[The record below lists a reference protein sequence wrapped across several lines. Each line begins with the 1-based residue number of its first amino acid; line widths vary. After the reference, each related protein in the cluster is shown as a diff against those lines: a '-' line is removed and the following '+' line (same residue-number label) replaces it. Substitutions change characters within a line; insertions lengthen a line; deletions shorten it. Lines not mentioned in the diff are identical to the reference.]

1 MKGTLFSADFIKD
14 NSGDLR
20 LLELNTDTSI
30 LEEQIP
36 QINWQ
41 GLLDVLNNNSL
52 TQLDVIYKPVLHVDI
67 IEALEGFIASKDTSI
82 TFLKHPE
89 DRNAIYPTQVEST
102 GNNFILR
109 LAYDEAAI
117 LDSNYAKGRLDLYK
131 LFYNNNSNDNVTR
144 FYHESNGEVINTL
157 DYSINQNNIP
167 DATIKSSEESH
178 NPIGFYKIGTTS
190 EGQSNEEKW
199 TSFIDEN
206 KTEDNIIEQY
216 HFDNNNLDEEN
227 KITSVRTFK
236 IVYGGDL
243 NLIDLV
249 SYKQS
254 SIFSIPETVEWNEG
268 LTSNKLG
275 AHHYYEFTTNI
286 FKVDGAGL
294 LSTKEILIDDGSYKS
309 FADISVGDTIKSYHI
324 EGSPQV
330 ESDAAIMEWSHEGN
344 QFPEG
349 SFLTT
354 SDVVFK
360 NVENLNYGCLLEYVV
375 DGESLF
381 SGLAKQF
388 LVFDDSTNLT
398 TFKHAAK
405 INPATDKFYG
415 LNGELV
421 GLDEVNFYITSDS
434 EVKIVELDV
443 EESDTYIL
451 GGSTPFNA
459 VVSHNAPCFVAGTKI
474 TLGNGEAADIQ
485 DVKVGDEVLTFNFSK
500 NCNEIHTV
508 GGTGVKKVNKTVIYN
523 FEDGTSL
530 EATLDHPLYCRK
542 HGWVS
547 GDPDYTNA
555 AYNLT
560 THKVCTD
567 CEIVK
572 ADGSSV
578 KIQSIE
584 DNDNGTVVY
593 SLRSV
598 DVNHNYFANE
608 YLVHNR
614 CFVEGTEITMA
625 DGSSKKIE
633 EVVAGDKVMSYDFDK
648 YEDSEGIV
656 GGITKDNV
664 DNVTMLTFNNELV
677 LKCTAVHPFY
687 VKDKGWVKAAALEQ
701 GDECYAPGDGA
712 NPTWYVSTVG
722 SSEGSVNVYSL
733 TDVTTHNNYYAN
745 KVLVHNK

>member
-1 MKGTLFSADFIKD
+1 MKGTLFSADFVKD
-14 NSGDLR
+14 NTGNLR

-41 GLLDVLNNNSL
+41 GLLDTLTNNSL
-52 TQLDVIYKPVLHVDI
+52 TQLDVIYKPLRQVHI
-67 IEALEGFIASKDTSI
+67 ITHLEEFLSTNAPSI
-82 TFLKHPE
+82 TLVKHKE
-89 DRNAIYPTQVEST
+89 DVNTIYPTPVESN
-102 GNNFILR
+102 GSNFILR

-117 LDSNYAKGRLDLYK
+117 FDSNYAKGRLDLYK
-131 LFYNNNSNDNVTR
+131 LFYNGDSADNIAR

-157 DYSINQNNIP
+157 DYTVNQNNIP
-167 DATIKSSEESH
+167 DATIKSSVESH
-178 NPIGFYKIGTTS
+178 NPIGFYKIGGASQT
-190 EGQSNEEKW
+190 NEEKW
-199 TSFIDEN
+199 TSFINEN

-216 HFDNNNLDEEN
+216 HFGTDNIDSNN
-227 KITSVRTFK
+227 KITSIRSFK

-254 SIFSIPETVEWNEG
+254 AIFSLPETINWSEEN
-268 LTSNKLG
+268 TTNKLG
-275 AHHYYEFTTNI
+275 VHHYYEFTTNI

-294 LSTKEILIDDGSYKS
+294 LSTKEVLIDDGTYKS
-309 FADISVGDTIKSYHI
+309 FADITVGDTIKSYHI

-330 ESDAAIMEWSHEGN
+330 ETDAAIMEWSHEGN

-360 NVENLNYGCLLEYVV
+360 NVENLSFGCLLEYVV

-388 LVFDDSTNLT
+388 LVYDNSTNLT
-398 TFKHAAK
+398 KFKHAAD
-405 INPATDKFYG
+405 INPETDKFYG

-421 GLDEVNFYITSDS
+421 DLDEVNFYITSDS
-434 EVKIVELDV
+434 EIKIVELDV

-451 GGSTPFNA
+451 GGATPFNA

-474 TLGNGEAADIQ
+474 KLGNGETANIE
-485 DVKVGDEVLTFNFSK
+485 DVKVGDEVLTFNFQK
-500 NCNEIHTV
+500 NITEIHTV
-508 GGTGVKKVNKTVIYN
+508 GGTGTKKVGKTVTYT
-523 FEDGTSL
+523 FEDGTRL
-530 EATLDHPLYCRK
+530 QATLDHPMYCK
-542 HGWVS
+542 NHGWVS

-560 THKVCTD
+560 TTKVSTD

-572 ADGSSV
+572 ADGVSV
-578 KIQSIE
+578 KIAAIQE
-584 DNDNGTVVY
+584 DDNGAIVY

-598 DVNHNYFANE
+598 DVNHNYYANE

-614 CFVEGTEITMA
+614 GCFIAGTEINMA
-625 DGSSKKIE
+625 DGTQKKIE
-633 EVVAGDKVMSYDFDK
+633 DVQAGDEVLSYDFDN
-648 YEDSEGIV
+648 YEDVTGVV
-656 GGITKDNV
+656 GEVKVHESDSIIF
-664 DNVTMLTFNNELV
+664 LTFNNEIV
-677 LKCTAVHPFY
+677 IKCTPEHPFY
-687 VKDKGWVKAAALEQ
+687 VKGKIWVEAKDLLM
-701 GDECYAPGDGA
+701 GDQCYAPGDGKE
-712 NPTWYVSTVG
+712 PSWYVSTTQV
-722 SSEGSVNVYSL
+722 ENTKVKVYNLLNVK
-733 TDVTTHNNYYAN
+733 DHHNFYAN
-745 KVLVHNK
+745 KILVHNK

>member
-14 NSGDLR
+14 NTGNLR

-41 GLLDVLNNNSL
+41 DLVDTLQNNSL
-52 TQLDVIYKPVLHVDI
+52 TQLDIIYKPVLHVDI
-67 IEALEGFIASKDTSI
+67 VAHLEDFLNSNAPSI
-82 TFLKHPE
+82 TLVKHKE
-89 DRNAIYPTQVEST
+89 DRNAIYPTSVDDNGS
-102 GNNFILR
+102 NFILR

-117 LDSNYAKGRLDLYK
+117 FDSNYAKGRLNIYK
-131 LFYNNNSNDNVTR
+131 LFHKGDSTDNITR

-157 DYSINQNNIP
+157 DYSLNQNNIP

-190 EGQSNEEKW
+190 EGQTNQEKW
-199 TSFIDEN
+199 ATFINEN

-216 HFDNNNLDEEN
+216 HFGTEN
-227 KITSVRTFK
+227 IDSEGKITSVRSFK
-236 IVYGGDL
+236 IVYGSDL
-243 NLIDLV
+243 NIIDLV
-249 SYKQS
+249 TYSQS
-254 SIFSIPETVEWNEG
+254 SIFTLPETIQWNED
-268 LTSNKLG
+268 LTTNKLG

-294 LSTKEILIDDGSYKS
+294 LSTKEVLIDDGTYKS

-344 QFPEG
+344 EFPEG

-388 LVFDDSTNLT
+388 LVYDNSTNLT

-405 INPATDKFYG
+405 INPNTDKFYG

-421 GLDEVNFYITSDS
+421 DLDEVNFYITSDN
-434 EVKIVELDV
+434 EIKIVELDV

-459 VVSHNAPCFVAGTKI
+459 VVSHNAPCFTAGTKI
-474 TLGNGEAADIQ
+474 TLGNGEKANIE
-485 DVKVGDEVLTFNFSK
+485 DVKVGDEVLTFNFAK
-500 NCNEIHTV
+500 NISEIHTV
-508 GGTGVKKVNKTVIYN
+508 GGTGTKKVGKTVTYT
-523 FEDGTSL
+523 FEDGTKL
-530 EATLDHPLYCRK
+530 EATVDHPMYCK
-542 HGWVS
+542 NHGWVS
-547 GDPDYTNA
+547 GDPDYTMA
-555 AYNLT
+555 AYNLS
-560 THKVCTD
+560 THKVCTE

-572 ADGSSV
+572 ADGTAV
-578 KIQSIE
+578 KVAAIE
-584 DNDNGTVVY
+584 ENENGALVY

-598 DVNHNYFANE
+598 DVNHNYYANE

-614 CFVEGTEITMA
+614 CFVAGTKISMV
-625 DGSSKKIE
+625 DGTQKNIE
-633 EVVAGDKVMSYDFDK
+633 DVVAGDEVMSYDFENFKDTA
-648 YEDSEGIV
+648 GVV
-656 GGITKDNV
+656 GGIKEHDV
-664 DNVTMLTFNNELV
+664 EKIALLTFNNEKV
-677 LKCTAVHPFY
+677 IKCTPEHPFY
-687 VKDKGWVKAAALEQ
+687 VKDKEWVQACDLVI
-701 GDECYAPGDGA
+701 GDECYAPGDEVE
-712 NPTWYVSTVG
+712 PSWFVSTVDI
-722 SSEGSVNVYSL
+722 STEEVKVYNL
-733 TDVTTHNNYYAN
+733 LDVKEHNNFYAN
-745 KVLVHNK
+745 QVLVHNK